1 MATRVAL
8 KACASSHLDDA
19 AAFQPDE
26 HRSTAQRERGSQRP
40 MEGRMDDSD
49 VEELG
54 PVDYVVVEFPTDRA
68 DFSGAMAAE
77 LSALINRGT
86 VRVLDLILLK
96 KELDGTVEGFETHD
110 FDDVDLSGLRE
121 LETELALL
129 LAEEDVEAIG
139 AALEPGTVAAVL
151 VWENLWAAPF
161 GSAVRRS
168 GGQLVASGRIPIQA
182 LAAAIEAD
190 EATATQGVSDAS

>member
-1 MATRVAL
+1 
-8 KACASSHLDDA
+8 
-19 AAFQPDE
+19 
-26 HRSTAQRERGSQRP
+26 
-40 MEGRMDDSD
+40 MDDSD